1 MKKTIILF
9 PLVFL
14 LAGFTINLFIDG
26 KIQEVLNK
34 LQLTDSSAKEFFFND
49 CSGPSFYVPNLKSL
63 KNISTGD
70 RSSFVQIIGDYVK
83 QYTTSKEFIDKYNQY
98 RESKKPN
105 EPEKPKSVAELKKE
119 QKESIGNSIK
129 EMENAKSQAS
139 SDQKAMYDDMIKTM
153 KQQLAD
159 IDDPEKSMYTPEMDK
174 MFQDSYKQQMDN
186 YNQEV
191 KEWEKTYPVDNPHGM
206 LKVWLNKFLEMSNDV
221 DFSAK
226 TAIDTDGR
234 TKFVKQEY
242 ERKDNNWKLCYR
254 AGQETVNASRKFA
267 QDWLKELK

>member
-174 MFQDSYKQQMDN
+174 MFQDSYKQQMEN

-234 TKFVKQEY
+234 SKFVKQEY

-254 AGQETVNASRKFA
+254 AGQETVYASRKFA

>member
-83 QYTTSKEFIDKYNQY
+83 QYTTSKEFTVSLFIKM
-98 RESKKPN
+98 
-105 EPEKPKSVAELKKE
+105 EK
-119 QKESIGNSIK
+119 G
-129 EMENAKSQAS
+129 
-139 SDQKAMYDDMIKTM
+139 
-153 KQQLAD
+153 
-159 IDDPEKSMYTPEMDK
+159 
-174 MFQDSYKQQMDN
+174 
-186 YNQEV
+186 
-191 KEWEKTYPVDNPHGM
+191 
-206 LKVWLNKFLEMSNDV
+206 
-221 DFSAK
+221 
-226 TAIDTDGR
+226 
-234 TKFVKQEY
+234 
-242 ERKDNNWKLCYR
+242 
-254 AGQETVNASRKFA
+254 
-267 QDWLKELK
+267 